1 MTKTTRTWLRVGL
14 FIVVLLGVLSISILV
29 EARDLPATVQAAPV
43 PPAPEVFVDTVD
55 FSDVTDGLASW
66 YGREFHGRRTASG
79 KRYDMHAMTA
89 AHRTLPFGS
98 LVRVVNPA
106 TGKMIVVEITDRGPF
121 IRRRVIDLSAAA
133 ARALGV
139 SVSPVEVEALT
150 PTELDSLVD
159 ADRAVAIL
167 PDGEVVRIASS
178 TVTVRRTAE
187 SFAAAVRLAGNSDI
201 VVVLQGEMG
210 IVYGIA
216 EGSALQSIAS
226 TQENTTN

>member
-1 MTKTTRTWLRVGL
+1 MTKTTRTLLRVGL

-29 EARDLPATVQAAPV
+29 EARDLPASVQTRPV
-43 PPAPEVFVDTVD
+43 PPSASLDVDTVD
-55 FSDVTDGLASW
+55 FSDLSDGLASW

-106 TGKMIVVEITDRGPF
+106 TGKTIVVEITDRGPF

-150 PTELDSLVD
+150 PAELDSLVD
-159 ADRAVAIL
+159 TDRAVAIL
-167 PDGEVVRIASS
+167 PGGDVIRVASS
-178 TVTVRRTAE
+178 TISVRHTAE
-187 SFAAAVRLAGNSDI
+187 SFAAAVRLAGDADV
-201 VVVLQGEMG
+201 VVVLQADTG
-210 IVYGIA
+210 IVYGVA
-216 EGSALQSIAS
+216 EGSALQTLAS
-226 TQENTTN
+226 TQETTTN